1 MTKFFRFID
10 LVKTQGLRS
19 AALELLSWLVHY
31 FSTDRSLQ
39 RVKRRIARREVTKY
53 RNVVFSGPFKGLVFS
68 NKGWG
73 SSEHLG
79 MLAGTYEYPVV
90 NYLSGLARHS
100 TTFIDIGAASGYYS
114 VGLAQAFPHLQVV
127 AFESSPRSRK
137 IMESNVLDNRV
148 NHQIEIL
155 GKFEGDLP
163 LEFKLDSC
171 FFLFDIEGGEYSLID
186 RDFLIRAK
194 KCHFVVELHGQD
206 DSKIE
211 RLQSLFAEEFYV
223 DSIANSIEETI
234 RILDDLELTENET
247 NLIASDGRERR
258 GRWLIACPQ
267 NQDCFCRSQLKA
279 KKGKYDLL

>member
-1 MTKFFRFID
+1 MTKYFRFID
-10 LVKTQGLRS
+10 LVKTQGLKS
-19 AALELLSWLVHY
+19 AILELFYWLVLF

-39 RVKRRIARREVTKY
+39 RVKRRIAKREVTKY

-68 NKGWG
+68 NTGWG

-79 MLAGTYEYPVV
+79 MLAGTYEYSVV
-90 NYLSGLARHS
+90 NFLSVLARHS

-114 VGLAQAFPHLQVV
+114 VGLAKAFPRLQVY

-137 IMESNVLDNRV
+137 IMKSNVLDNRV
-148 NHQIEIL
+148 DHQIEIL
-155 GKFEGDLP
+155 GKFEGNLP
-163 LEFKLDSC
+163 LKFKLESC

-186 RDFLIRAK
+186 RDFLVKAK

-211 RLQSLFAEEFYV
+211 MLESLFAEEFYV
-223 DSIANSIEETI
+223 DSIANSMEETF
-234 RILDDLELTENET
+234 RILDDLGLTENET
-247 NLIASDGRERR
+247 NLIASDGRVRR

-267 NQDCFCRSQLKA
+267 DEGCFCRSQLKA
-279 KKGKYDLL
+279 TQE

>member
-19 AALELLSWLVHY
+19 AALELLSWLLHF
-31 FSTDRSLQ
+31 FSTDRLLQ
-39 RVKRRIARREVTKY
+39 RLKRRIARRVASKY
-53 RNVVFSGPFKGLVFS
+53 GNVVFNGPFKGMVFS
-68 NKGWG
+68 NTGWG

-90 NYLSGLARHS
+90 DYLSGLARHS

-114 VGLAQAFPHLQVV
+114 VGLAKAFAHLQVF

-148 NHQIEIL
+148 NHQIEIF
-155 GKFEGDLP
+155 GKFEGDFP
-163 LEFKLDSC
+163 KEFIFEGC

-186 RDFLIRAK
+186 RDLLIKAK
-194 KCHFVVELHGQD
+194 KCHFVVELHGSD
-206 DSKIE
+206 ESKIE
-211 RLQSLFAEEFYV
+211 ILKSLFAEEFSV
-223 DSIANSIEETI
+223 NSITNSVEETF

-247 NLIASDGRERR
+247 NLIASDGRKRR
-258 GRWLIACPQ
+258 GRWLVACPQ
-267 NQDCFCRSQLKA
+267 DQGCFCRSQLKA
-279 KKGKYDLL
+279 KKE